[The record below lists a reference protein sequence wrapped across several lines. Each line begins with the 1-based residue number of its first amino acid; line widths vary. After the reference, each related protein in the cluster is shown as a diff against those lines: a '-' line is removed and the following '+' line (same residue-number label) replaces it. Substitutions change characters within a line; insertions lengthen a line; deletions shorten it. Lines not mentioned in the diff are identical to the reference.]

1 MRGGR
6 IASHENEEY
15 ARCPLAVP
23 VPNDKVRQIGR
34 EAPRGIHRFRHYAYA
49 VRPTSFSSGSIPGRA
64 SGLSD
69 EEDSTF
75 RLHMVLLLC
84 WLFLRR
90 LDCSV
95 EAALRWRFSP
105 TGDQL
110 Q

>member
-1 MRGGR
+1 LPRTR
-6 IASHENEEY
+6 TRST

-49 VRPTSFSSGSIPGRA
+49 VPSHVVFKRLHPQGAHP
-64 SGLSD
+64 GLSD

-90 LDCSV
+90 LDV
-95 EAALRWRFSP
+95 LRGGQR
-105 TGDQL
+105 
-110 Q
+110 